1 MVALPAQPERVADSW
16 QAIARQAA
24 QSMHTP
30 GCVVAAYVPVGVD
43 ADATDGRPVAVRLT
57 TMQPGAWGGGAA
69 VGAGRRVGVP
79 PGVSS
84 QGQEVRQFGRPSRGR
99 TVLAACPWG
108 LDVGGAT
115 GGVLT
120 EADGLTYLVQPRKGD
135 LLLVPGWA
143 VGLPER
149 AAGVKLVVTAVA
161 GGPPEQTALWRLDCG
176 GETASGANG

>member
-1 MVALPAQPERVADSW
+1 MVALPPQPERVTGSW
-16 QAIARQAA
+16 QALARQAA

-30 GCVVAAYVPVGVD
+30 GCVVAAYVPAGVD
-43 ADATDGRPVAVRLT
+43 EGAVDGRPVAVRIT
-57 TMQPGAWGGGAA
+57 TMAATASGGAA
-69 VGAGRRVGVP
+69 LGAGRRVGTP

-84 QGQEVRQFGRPSRGR
+84 QGQESRQFARPARGR
-99 TVLAACPWG
+99 MVLAACPWG
-108 LDVGGAT
+108 LDTASAL

-120 EADGLTYLVQPRKGD
+120 DADGLSYLVQPRKGD

-149 AAGVKLVVTAVA
+149 AAGVKLVVTGVA

-176 GETASGANG
+176 GEAASGAIG